1 MVGEPE
7 PGIPPLALHVTDTE
21 EQLHVGLVV

>member
-7 PGIPPLALHVTDTE
+7 PGIPSLAFHVTDAE

>member
-7 PGIPPLALHVTDTE
+7 PGIPSLALHVTGTE

>member
-7 PGIPPLALHVTDTE
+7 PGIPSLALHVTDTE
-21 EQLHVGLVV
+21 GQLHVGLVV